1 MSREETLLII
11 ALHANG
17 YIPQYRYSRALGV
30 LDYRTWTLEDLTF
43 GEAYDKTYD
52 LARLKV
58 LGRVCADAGGA
69 ETRLDRD
76 DQMKW
81 LPRSGAARRRR
92 DRDSA
97 SRECYIDSSNW
108 NRSHRSRRTRD
119 YPYCLC
125 WCRLGIDNII
135 DIFWEIAYG
144 PTPYESLGCS

>member
-11 ALHANG
+11 ALHANV
-17 YIPQYRYSRALGV
+17 YIPQYRHSRALGV
-30 LDYRTWTLEDLTF
+30 LDHRAWTLEDLTF

-58 LGRVCADAGGA
+58 LGRVCADAGRA

-92 DRDSA
+92 DRDST

-108 NRSHRSRRTRD
+108 KRSHRSRRTRD
-119 YPYCLC
+119 YPYCLLVQA
-125 WCRLGIDNII
+125 RH
-135 DIFWEIAYG
+135 
-144 PTPYESLGCS
+144 